1 MIPDAIILGLI
12 GGLIPRY
19 RWWAIPV
26 IGIFW
31 ALQLSAL
38 GDPSMTVAQ
47 IWIGGFALGAINGAV
62 GVLAS
67 WSFVHLGSELVRFVR
82 DRQAAR

>member
-1 MIPDAIILGLI
+1 
-12 GGLIPRY
+12 
-19 RWWAIPV
+19 
-26 IGIFW
+26 
-31 ALQLSAL
+31 
-38 GDPSMTVAQ
+38 MTVAQ